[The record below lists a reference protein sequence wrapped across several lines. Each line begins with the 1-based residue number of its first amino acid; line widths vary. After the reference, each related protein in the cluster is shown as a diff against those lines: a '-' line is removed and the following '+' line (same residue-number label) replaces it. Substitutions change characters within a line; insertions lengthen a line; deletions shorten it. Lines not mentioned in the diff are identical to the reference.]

1 MKTFVPEKKMSK
13 KARKERAKEKRQLW
27 TTDPRPRIVESRK
40 VYSRKRD
47 AHEGRDDPEGAFFC
61 GFFMSCG
68 MDWEALKKQ
77 GDWYKIAC

>member
-1 MKTFVPEKKMSK
+1 MKTFVPDKKMSK
-13 KARKERAKEKRQLW
+13 KARKKRAKEKRQLW
-27 TTDPRPRIVESRK
+27 TTDPRPRIVESKK

-47 AHEGRDDPEGAFFC
+47 AHEGRDDPERAFFC

-77 GDWYKIAC
+77 GNWYKITC

>member
-27 TTDPRPRIVESRK
+27 TTDPRPRIVESKK

-47 AHEGRDDPEGAFFC
+47 AHEGRDDPERAFFLWLFYVLRE
-61 GFFMSCG
+61 G
-68 MDWEALKKQ
+68 Q
-77 GDWYKIAC
+77 GRLEKSGGLV

>member
-27 TTDPRPRIVESRK
+27 TTDPRPRIVESKK

-47 AHEGRDDPEGAFFC
+47 AHEGRDDPERAFFLWLFYVPRE
-61 GFFMSCG
+61 G
-68 MDWEALKKQ
+68 Q
-77 GDWYKIAC
+77 GRLEKSGGLV

>member
-47 AHEGRDDPEGAFFC
+47 AHEGRDDPERAFFC
-61 GFFMSCG
+61 GFFYVLRDGLGSLEKTG
-68 MDWEALKKQ
+68 GLV
-77 GDWYKIAC
+77 